1 MILENN
7 KERIIIK
14 AKSVPVISV
23 PESGTEPR
31 ELFLAICD
39 AIREGGYDPVS
50 QIVGYIVSE
59 DPTHITNYKNAR
71 TLIGKLD
78 RDDLLKEM
86 VDNYINTL
94 QDEADRKKRKNDKH
108 EF

>member
-14 AKSVPVISV
+14 AKSVPMITV
-23 PESGTEPR
+23 PEDGGDPT

-39 AIREGGYDPVS
+39 AISEGGYDPVS
-50 QIVGYIVSE
+50 QIVGYIISE

-86 VDNYINTL
+86 VKCYIDIKH
-94 QDEADRKKRKNDKH
+94 DEADRKKLRK
-108 EF
+108 

>member
-1 MILENN
+1 MVLDNS

-23 PESGTEPR
+23 PEGGMDPK

-39 AIREGGYDPVS
+39 AISEGGYDPIS
-50 QIVGYIVSE
+50 QIVGYIISE

-78 RDDLLKEM
+78 RDDLLREM
-86 VDNYINTL
+86 VDHYINAL
-94 QDEADRKKRKNDKH
+94 HEEAERKKHKNEKN
-108 EF
+108 EI

>member
-23 PESGTEPR
+23 PDSGMEPR

-86 VDNYINTL
+86 VDCYINSL
-94 QDEADRKKRKNDKH
+94 QDESDRKKRKNEKN